1 MKLRPA
7 SPRNEIL
14 ATLGRFRPA
23 LRSVALFTAVINLLM
38 LAPSLYMLQVYDRVL
53 GSGNHMTLLMLT
65 LMVLGLYLL
74 LGALEWVR
82 SLVVIRLGGQLDM
95 QLNQRI
101 YDASFRASLERG
113 EQAAGQALNDLTS
126 LRQFLTGNALFA
138 FFDAPWFPLY
148 LLVIFLF
155 SPWLG
160 LLALAGALLLVLL
173 AWVNESRSREPL
185 AEAGQLSILATQQAS
200 ANLRQAETLAAM
212 GMLPAMRARWF
223 AQHQAFL
230 ARQNLG
236 SERSAAIGATS
247 KGVRLALQSLVLGL
261 GAWLAVEGLITPGM
275 MIAGSILMGRVL
287 SPIDQLIAVWRQW
300 SGARQA
306 YQRLARLLEEN
317 PPAALGMPLPAPRG
331 ALRVERLCA
340 AAPGREQVLLQDLGF
355 ALEPGEAL
363 GVIGPSGSGKSTL
376 ARLLV
381 GAWQPLSGAVR
392 LDGADL
398 RQWSA
403 AALGPHIGYLAQDV
417 QLFAGSIAENIA
429 RAGHPQA
436 GGAGADRQAV
446 VAAWRAPA
454 AFRRDRRGACQR
466 LAAGRCGPGAG
477 TADAGVRFRLPAG
490 TGHAGRRCAGRSGA
504 MSGQARLREV
514 GDGGAALELD
524 EKRFS
529 RLGWGLVLLGFVG
542 FLLWAGLAPLD
553 KGVGVSG
560 TVMVAGSRK
569 AVQHPTGGLVRHIRV
584 HEGERVEAGQVL
596 LEMDATQ
603 ARAQADGLFAQY
615 LAALASLA
623 RLSAERAC
631 ANWPARATYRA
642 TACSTASA
650 CWPRSTARS
659 PATSAAS
666 AVPAGRSSNCAC
678 AWPSGGR
685 SSRKRCAPA
694 WPTPR
699 CAPRSCAIAWPAR
712 ASTWPTAR
720 YGRRS
725 PAWCSA
731 RKCSPRAA

>member
-212 GMLPAMRARWF
+212 GMLPAMRALVRPAPGLPCPAEPRQR
-223 AQHQAFL
+223 AQ
-230 ARQNLG
+230 RG
-236 SERSAAIGATS
+236 DRRGPS

-317 PPAALGMPLPAPRG
+317 PPAALGMPLPVPRG

-340 AAPGREQVLLQDLGF
+340 AAPGREQALLQDLGF

-429 RAGHPQA
+429 RFAEVDA
-436 GGAGADRQAV
+436 EKV
-446 VAAWRAPA
+446 VAAA
-454 AFRRDRRGACQR
+454 R
-466 LAAGRCGPGAG
+466 LA
-477 TADAGVRFRLPAG
+477 GVHDLVLRLPQG
-490 TGHAGRRCAGRSGA
+490 YDT
-504 MSGQARLREV
+504 RL
-514 GDGGAALELD
+514 GDGGAGLSGGQRQRIGLARALYGRPALIVLD
-524 EKRFS
+524 EPNAS
-529 RLGWGLVLLGFVG
+529 
-542 FLLWAGLAPLD
+542 LD
-553 KGVGVSG
+553 
-560 TVMVAGSRK
+560 
-569 AVQHPTGGLVRHIRV
+569 
-584 HEGERVEAGQVL
+584 EAG
-596 LEMDATQ
+596 E
-603 ARAQADGLFAQY
+603 
-615 LAALASLA
+615 AALAEAIAAMRRHGSSLVLVTHKPA
-623 RLSAERAC
+623 VLALTDKLLLLHGGRLQRFG
-631 ANWPARATYRA
+631 A
-642 TACSTASA
+642 TAEVLASA
-650 CWPRSTARS
+650 S
-659 PATSAAS
+659 PPAA
-666 AVPAGRSSNCAC
+666 A
-678 AWPSGGR
+678 
-685 SSRKRCAPA
+685 APA
-694 WPTPR
+694 PTRPTPAFGFGYR
-699 CAPRSCAIAWPAR
+699 PGPGMPVGGVPGGAAR
-712 ASTWPTAR
+712 
-720 YGRRS
+720 
-725 PAWCSA
+725 
-731 RKCSPRAA
+731 

>member
-113 EQAAGQALNDLTS
+113 EQAVGQALNDLTS

-160 LLALAGALLLVLL
+160 LLALVGALLLVLL

-340 AAPGREQVLLQDLGF
+340 AAPGREQALLQDLGF

-392 LDGADL
+392 L
-398 RQWSA
+398 
-403 AALGPHIGYLAQDV
+403 
-417 QLFAGSIAENIA
+417 
-429 RAGHPQA
+429 
-436 GGAGADRQAV
+436 
-446 VAAWRAPA
+446 
-454 AFRRDRRGACQR
+454 
-466 LAAGRCGPGAG
+466 
-477 TADAGVRFRLPAG
+477 
-490 TGHAGRRCAGRSGA
+490 
-504 MSGQARLREV
+504 
-514 GDGGAALELD
+514 
-524 EKRFS
+524 
-529 RLGWGLVLLGFVG
+529 
-542 FLLWAGLAPLD
+542 
-553 KGVGVSG
+553 
-560 TVMVAGSRK
+560 
-569 AVQHPTGGLVRHIRV
+569 
-584 HEGERVEAGQVL
+584 
-596 LEMDATQ
+596 
-603 ARAQADGLFAQY
+603 
-615 LAALASLA
+615 
-623 RLSAERAC
+623 
-631 ANWPARATYRA
+631 
-642 TACSTASA
+642 
-650 CWPRSTARS
+650 
-659 PATSAAS
+659 
-666 AVPAGRSSNCAC
+666 
-678 AWPSGGR
+678 
-685 SSRKRCAPA
+685 
-694 WPTPR
+694 
-699 CAPRSCAIAWPAR
+699 
-712 ASTWPTAR
+712 
-720 YGRRS
+720 
-725 PAWCSA
+725 
-731 RKCSPRAA
+731 